1 PAPGEKL
8 TVVDL
13 LVVTGGDWA
22 TPFCS
27 RGYGA
32 LLVDASGRRFETV
45 ARENAVRGMSDDY
58 FKGSR
63 VCDPL
68 PPSSVKYQ
76 KLVFQL
82 PAQRPG
88 WPRGGWRLAVFFLA
102 LLVLNYYIGSRATQ
116 GPSRVRVP
124 YSPFFLQQVRAGN
137 VVGITSKGTAIQGVF
152 KQPERYGK
160 AKPTTKFKTEIPAF
174 ANTDQLSRLLQSK
187 GVVVNAQ
194 PLDTGAPW
202 WETLLVNF
210 LPTILFI
217 GLLVLLMRRAGN
229 AQ

>member
-1 PAPGEKL
+1 MPAPGEKL

-82 PAQRPG
+82 PATDPVAG
-88 WPRGGWRLAVFFLA
+88 LAVWDWQEVSDKLGRTYVYFRIDESHHDPDL
-102 LLVLNYYIGSRATQ
+102 SATAW
-116 GPSRVRVP
+116 GPSRDR
-124 YSPFFLQQVRAGN
+124 
-137 VVGITSKGTAIQGVF
+137 
-152 KQPERYGK
+152 
-160 AKPTTKFKTEIPAF
+160 
-174 ANTDQLSRLLQSK
+174 
-187 GVVVNAQ
+187 
-194 PLDTGAPW
+194 
-202 WETLLVNF
+202 
-210 LPTILFI
+210 
-217 GLLVLLMRRAGN
+217 
-229 AQ
+229 